1 MSAYQFDEFERRMR
15 RINRRHSKL
24 SHGYVTSVNDDGL
37 VVAKPRRR
45 RSRSTIRG
53 VALIVIVV
61 MLFKGVLHAQLGAT
75 AYDERIEKLASGN
88 FVEQAGAWVMIA
100 DPITLWLSANF
111 VSLVR

>member
-15 RINRRHSKL
+15 RINRRHTKL
-24 SHGYVTSVNDDGL
+24 SQGFVTSVNDDGL

-45 RSRSTIRG
+45 GNRATIRG

-61 MLFKGVLHAQLGAT
+61 MLFKGILHAQLGVT
-75 AYDERIEKLASGN
+75 AYDERIDKLASGN
-88 FVEQAGAWVMIA
+88 FVEQAGAWVMVT